1 MQAESKGQPVDRDQV
16 KLDLLM
22 NEDPLISKLYREVLG
37 QIKSENEAEEEYL
50 KTLHKNFDSYLN
62 PDIMAKKLGTEYFD
76 AKAAILKD
84 DIEYSTEF
92 TDFEEEVVYRRYKEL
107 KKRNYQEYKDVVEK
121 MEGNKIVYRSD
132 EEVEE
137 FESQDFAYLFD
148 DDPVKE
154 N

>member
-1 MQAESKGQPVDRDQV
+1 
-16 KLDLLM
+16 
-22 NEDPLISKLYREVLG
+22 
-37 QIKSENEAEEEYL
+37 
-50 KTLHKNFDSYLN
+50 
-62 PDIMAKKLGTEYFD
+62 MAKKLGTEYFD